1 MRTRV
6 SRRGYSNYPSGVRRF
21 ELIIRR
27 ASMNRPIIRNLVIAA
42 LLAHPVSALGAD
54 QAPDVKGK
62 H

>member
-27 ASMNRPIIRNLVIAA
+27 ASMSIIRNLVIAA
-42 LLAHPVSALGAD
+42 LLAYPASALGAD